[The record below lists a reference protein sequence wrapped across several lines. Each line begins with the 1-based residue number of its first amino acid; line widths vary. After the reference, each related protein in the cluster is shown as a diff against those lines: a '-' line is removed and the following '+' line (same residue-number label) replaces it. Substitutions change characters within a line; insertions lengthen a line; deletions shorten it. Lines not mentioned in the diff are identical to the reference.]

1 MTFKNMQNKYL
12 VHFAN
17 LLLKVS
23 VLLVKIYEMRSEIK
37 QQ

>member
-12 VHFAN
+12 VHFAK

-23 VLLVKIYEMRSEIK
+23 VLLFKIYEMRSEIK
-37 QQ
+37 